1 MVEDVEE
8 GIEDFDEAKEIYKL
22 SEQKFYQKV
31 KEVIK
36 VQNQLKVC
44 QKELSEK
51 ETEIGDL

>member
-1 MVEDVEE
+1 MVEDFEE

-36 VQNQLKVC
+36 AQNQLKVC
-44 QKELSEK
+44 QKELGEK
-51 ETEIGDL
+51 DTEIKDL